1 MRIDDDPAAIVLL
14 HADGFETEAFG
25 VRHAADRHEND
36 IGFDRLRSTA
46 ARGRLDFHLQ
56 CFAGGID
63 RRDLRRQFEGKTL
76 LLQHAVELVGDL
88 AIDAGQNV
96 IEEFDDRHLG
106 AEPPPHRAELEPD
119 DAGADDEKLLR
130 HLGEIERAGRRHDA
144 LFVDVDA
151 GQPRHVRASG
161 NDDVLGF
168 ERLRLAVVGLHLDLA
183 RRRDAACAV
192 KRLDLVLLEQIFDA
206 FDVTLDALL
215 LVLEHRR
222 EIDARLADLDAHV
235 AELVAGLLVKLRR
248 IEHRLRRDAA
258 DIEASAAEGGA
269 LLHHRGL
276 HAKLRRANGADI
288 AAGAAADDDE
298 VVGH

>member
-1 MRIDDDPAAIVLL
+1 MP
-14 HADGFETEAFG
+14 EAS
-25 VRHAADRHEND
+25 
-36 IGFDRLRSTA
+36 I
-46 ARGRLDFHLQ
+46 
-56 CFAGGID
+56 AG
-63 RRDLRRQFEGKTL
+63 DLGRQFEGKTL
-76 LLQHAVELVGDL
+76 LLQHAVELIGDL

-96 IEEFDDRHLG
+96 IEEFDDHHFG

-119 DAGADDEKLLR
+119 DTGADDEKPLR

-144 LFVDVDA
+144 LFVDIDA
-151 GQPRHVRASG
+151 GQPRHVRPSR
-161 NDDVLGF
+161 NDDVF
-168 ERLRLAVVGLHLDLA
+168 RFQRLSLAVVGLNLDLT
-183 RRRDAACAV
+183 RRDDAAGAA

-215 LVLEHRR
+215 LVFEHRR

-235 AELVAGLLVKLRR
+235 AELVAGLLVELGR

-258 DIEASAAEGGA
+258 DVQASAAEGGA

-288 AAGAAADDDE
+288 SAGAAADDDE